1 MRQIDGFYGKMPW
14 RNLSQT
20 YWVSM
25 AKQTY
30 DESSI
35 RVLRKLEPI
44 QLRPGMYTRTTDP
57 THMVVEAID
66 NAVDEAMAGHAKHIE
81 VTLYRDGSVAVADDG
96 RGIPVGLHPEE
107 KVPTIQVVFQVIH
120 SGGKFTKGEADSGY
134 KFTGGLHGVGVS
146 VTNALS
152 SRLEVE
158 VKRDGTHYR
167 IVFAEG
173 EVIEPLTVIGQCGA
187 RNTGTA
193 LRIWPNAKY
202 FDSPS
207 IHRGELEHL
216 LRAKAMLLPGVKVLL
231 NIETATEFDVKEW
244 HFSGGIAQY
253 LDQMIA
259 EDEPI
264 APVFCGEKYL
274 TANEIFTDGEGVQ
287 WALAWVAGSGGGESY
302 VNLIPTMGG
311 GTHEA
316 GLRDVVF
323 NSVRTFAEQHG
334 LMQRNVKL
342 AAEDVWAKLRFVL
355 AIRMVDPSFSGQT
368 KEKLSSREAVKL
380 VGAAMRDALDLW
392 LNAHVAEATK
402 IAEQAIKNAIARG
415 KAAKTVER
423 KKSTGVAVMP
433 GKLTDSELTGPDA
446 ELFLVEGDSAGGSA
460 KAGRD
465 KETQAILPLRGKG
478 MNSWEVAQSQIL
490 ANQEIHNIAV
500 SLAIDPHKLDSDVDM
515 STLRYGKIIILSDAD
530 DDGSHIQAL
539 LLTLF
544 FRHFPKIIQHGHVY
558 IAQPPLFRVDVPAQ
572 GKSKPP
578 RKLYALDQAELD
590 ILEARLRQEGIK
602 EGSWAIS
609 RFKGLG
615 EMDAVQLWE
624 TTLCP
629 DTRRLV
635 RISLGDVAATVD
647 AFDTLMG
654 RSQASARKEL
664 ITIHGNEVEADI

>member
-1 MRQIDGFYGKMPW
+1 MPW

-355 AIRMVDPSFSGQT
+355 AVRMVDPSFSGQT

-415 KAAKTVER
+415 KTAKTVER

-602 EGSWAIS
+602 EGSWTIS

-635 RISLGDVAATVD
+635 KISLGDVVTTVD
-647 AFDTLMG
+647 AFNTLMS

>member
-1 MRQIDGFYGKMPW
+1 
-14 RNLSQT
+14 
-20 YWVSM
+20 M

-66 NAVDEAMAGHAKHIE
+66 NAVDEAMAGHARNIE

-120 SGGKFTKGEADSGY
+120 SGGKFAKGEANSSY

-158 VKRDGTHYR
+158 VKREGKHYR
-167 IVFAEG
+167 IVFTDG

-187 RNTGTA
+187 RNTGTV

-207 IHRGELEHL
+207 LQREELEHL

-231 NIETATEFDVKEW
+231 NIETATGFDVKEW

-264 APVFCGEKYL
+264 APAFCGEKYL
-274 TANEIFTDGEGVQ
+274 AANETFSDGEGVQ
-287 WALAWVAGSGGGESY
+287 WALAWVTGSGGGESY
-302 VNLIPTMGG
+302 VNLIPTLGG

-342 AAEDVWAKLRFVL
+342 AAEDVWTKLRFVL
-355 AIRMVDPSFSGQT
+355 AVRMVDPSFSGQT

-380 VGAAMRDALDLW
+380 VGIALKDALDLW
-392 LNAHVAEATK
+392 LNEHVAEATK
-402 IAEQAIKNAIARG
+402 IAEQAIRNAINRG
-415 KAAKTVER
+415 KTAKTVER
-423 KKSTGVAVMP
+423 RKGSGVAVMP
-433 GKLTDSELTGPDA
+433 GKLTDSELTGLNA

-478 MNSWEVAQSQIL
+478 MNSWEVEQSQIL

-500 SLAIDPHKLDSDVDM
+500 SLAIDPHKLESDVDM
-515 STLRYGKIIILSDAD
+515 STLRYGKVIILSDAD
-530 DDGSHIQAL
+530 DDGNHIQAL

-544 FRHFPKIIQHGHVY
+544 FRHFPKIIQQGHVY
-558 IAQPPLFRVDVPAQ
+558 IAQPPLFRLDVPAQ

-578 RKLYALDQAELD
+578 RKLYALDQAELEM
-590 ILEARLRQEGIK
+590 LAARLRQEGVK
-602 EGSWAIS
+602 EGSWSIS

-635 RISLGDVAATVD
+635 RIRIDDAAAAIE

-654 RSQASARKEL
+654 RSHASARKEL
-664 ITIHGNEVEADI
+664 ITIHGNEVEAEI

>member
-1 MRQIDGFYGKMPW
+1 MPW

-158 VKRDGTHYR
+158 VKRDGNHYR

-231 NIETATEFDVKEW
+231 NIETATGFDVKEW

-264 APVFCGEKYL
+264 SPAFCGEKYL
-274 TANEIFTDGEGVQ
+274 AANEIFTDGEGVQ

-355 AIRMVDPSFSGQT
+355 AVRMVDPSFSGQT

-602 EGSWAIS
+602 EGSWTIS

-635 RISLGDVAATVD
+635 KISLGDVVTTVD
-647 AFDTLMG
+647 AFNTLMS

>member
-1 MRQIDGFYGKMPW
+1 
-14 RNLSQT
+14 
-20 YWVSM
+20 
-25 AKQTY
+25 
-30 DESSI
+30 
-35 RVLRKLEPI
+35 
-44 QLRPGMYTRTTDP
+44 
-57 THMVVEAID
+57 
-66 NAVDEAMAGHAKHIE
+66 
-81 VTLYRDGSVAVADDG
+81 
-96 RGIPVGLHPEE
+96 
-107 KVPTIQVVFQVIH
+107 
-120 SGGKFTKGEADSGY
+120 
-134 KFTGGLHGVGVS
+134 
-146 VTNALS
+146 
-152 SRLEVE
+152 
-158 VKRDGTHYR
+158 
-167 IVFAEG
+167 
-173 EVIEPLTVIGQCGA
+173 
-187 RNTGTA
+187 
-193 LRIWPNAKY
+193 
-202 FDSPS
+202 
-207 IHRGELEHL
+207 
-216 LRAKAMLLPGVKVLL
+216 
-231 NIETATEFDVKEW
+231 
-244 HFSGGIAQY
+244 
-253 LDQMIA
+253 
-259 EDEPI
+259 
-264 APVFCGEKYL
+264 
-274 TANEIFTDGEGVQ
+274 
-287 WALAWVAGSGGGESY
+287 
-302 VNLIPTMGG
+302 MGG

-355 AIRMVDPSFSGQT
+355 AVRMVDPSFSGQT

>member
-1 MRQIDGFYGKMPW
+1 
-14 RNLSQT
+14 
-20 YWVSM
+20 M
-25 AKQTY
+25 AKQIY

-66 NAVDEAMAGHAKHIE
+66 NAVDEAMAGHAGNIE
-81 VTLYRDGSVAVADDG
+81 VSLYRDGSVAIQDDG

-107 KVPTIQVVFQVIH
+107 NVPTVQVVFQVIH
-120 SGGKFTKGEADSGY
+120 SGGKFAKGEADSSY

-152 SRLEVE
+152 TRLEVE
-158 VKRDGTHYR
+158 IKREGRQHR
-167 IVFAEG
+167 IVFADG
-173 EVIEPLTVIGQCGA
+173 EVIEPLSVIGSCGA
-187 RNTGTA
+187 RNTGTW
-193 LRIWPNAKY
+193 LRVWPNPKY
-202 FDSPS
+202 FDSPALNRS
-207 IHRGELEHL
+207 ELEHL

-231 NIETATEFDVKEW
+231 NIETPTGFEVKEW
-244 HFSGGIAQY
+244 HFDGGIAQY
-253 LDQMIA
+253 LDQMID

-264 APVFCGEKYL
+264 APIFCGEKYL
-274 TANEIFTDGEGVQ
+274 AGNETFSDGEGVQ
-287 WALAWVAGSGGGESY
+287 WALAWVAGNGGGESY
-302 VNLIPTMGG
+302 VNLIPTAGG

-355 AIRMVDPSFSGQT
+355 ALRMVDPSFSGQT
-368 KEKLSSREAVKL
+368 KEKLSSREALKL
-380 VGAAMRDALDLW
+380 VGVAMKDTLDLW
-392 LNAHVAEATK
+392 LNEHVAEATR
-402 IAEQAIKNAIARG
+402 IAEQAIRNALARG
-415 KAAKTVER
+415 KSAKAVER
-423 KKSTGVAVMP
+423 KKGSGVAVMP
-433 GKLTDSELTGPDA
+433 GKLTDSELTGLDA

-478 MNSWEVAQSQIL
+478 MNSWEVEQSQIL

-500 SLAIDPHKLDSDVDM
+500 SLAIDPHHLDSSVDM
-515 STLRYGKIIILSDAD
+515 SALRYGKVIILSDAD

-544 FRHFPKIIQHGHVY
+544 FRHFPKLIAHGHVY

-572 GKSKPP
+572 GKNRPP
-578 RKLYALDQAELD
+578 RKLYALDAEELEA
-590 ILEARLRQEGIK
+590 LEARLRQEGIR
-602 EGSWAIS
+602 ESSWSIS

-635 RISLGDVAATVD
+635 QVSMGDVALATGT
-647 AFDTLMG
+647 FDTLMG
-654 RSQASARKEL
+654 KSHAGARKEL
-664 ITIHGNEVEADI
+664 ITAHGNEVEADI

>member
-1 MRQIDGFYGKMPW
+1 
-14 RNLSQT
+14 
-20 YWVSM
+20 
-25 AKQTY
+25 
-30 DESSI
+30 
-35 RVLRKLEPI
+35 
-44 QLRPGMYTRTTDP
+44 
-57 THMVVEAID
+57 
-66 NAVDEAMAGHAKHIE
+66 
-81 VTLYRDGSVAVADDG
+81 
-96 RGIPVGLHPEE
+96 
-107 KVPTIQVVFQVIH
+107 
-120 SGGKFTKGEADSGY
+120 
-134 KFTGGLHGVGVS
+134 
-146 VTNALS
+146 
-152 SRLEVE
+152 
-158 VKRDGTHYR
+158 
-167 IVFAEG
+167 
-173 EVIEPLTVIGQCGA
+173 
-187 RNTGTA
+187 
-193 LRIWPNAKY
+193 
-202 FDSPS
+202 
-207 IHRGELEHL
+207 LEHL

-231 NIETATEFDVKEW
+231 NIETGTGFDVKEW

-264 APVFCGEKYL
+264 APAFCGEKYL
-274 TANEIFTDGEGVQ
+274 AANETFSDGEGVQ

-302 VNLIPTMGG
+302 VNLIPTLGG

-342 AAEDVWAKLRFVL
+342 AAEDVWTKLRFVL
-355 AIRMVDPSFSGQT
+355 AVRMVDPSFSGQT

-380 VGAAMRDALDLW
+380 MGAAMRDALDLW
-392 LNAHVAEATK
+392 LNEHVAEATK
-402 IAEQAIKNAIARG
+402 IAEQAIKNAINRG
-415 KAAKTVER
+415 KIAKTVER
-423 KKSTGVAVMP
+423 KKGSSVAVMP
-433 GKLTDSELTGPDA
+433 GKLTDSELTGPNA

-478 MNSWEVAQSQIL
+478 MNSWEVAQAQIL

-544 FRHFPKIIQHGHVY
+544 FRHFPKIIQQGHVY

-578 RKLYALDQAELD
+578 RKLYALDQMELD
-590 ILEARLRQEGIK
+590 ILEARLRQEGVK
-602 EGSWAIS
+602 EGSWTIS

-635 RISLGDVAATVD
+635 KIHIGDVAEAVET
-647 AFDTLMG
+647 FDTLMG
-654 RSQASARKEL
+654 RSHANERKEL

>member
-1 MRQIDGFYGKMPW
+1 
-14 RNLSQT
+14 
-20 YWVSM
+20 M

-66 NAVDEAMAGHAKHIE
+66 NAVDEAMAGHAKNIE
-81 VTLYRDGSVAVADDG
+81 VTIYRDGSVAVMDDG

-107 KVPTIQVVFQVIH
+107 KVPTIQVVFQLIH
-120 SGGKFTKGEADSGY
+120 SGGKFAKGEADSSY

-152 SRLEVE
+152 TRLEVN
-158 VKRDGTHYR
+158 VKREGKQHR
-167 IVFAEG
+167 IVFAGG
-173 EVIEPLTVIGQCGA
+173 EVIEPLTVTGTCGV
-187 RNTGTA
+187 RNTGTM

-202 FDSPS
+202 FDSS
-207 IHRGELEHL
+207 SLHRGELEHL

-231 NIETATEFDVKEW
+231 NIETTTGFDTKEW
-244 HFSGGIAQY
+244 RFDGGVAQY

-264 APVFCGEKYL
+264 TPTFCGEKYL
-274 TANEIFTDGEGVQ
+274 IANETFSDGEGVQ
-287 WALAWVAGSGGGESY
+287 WALAWVVGSGGGESY
-302 VNLIPTMGG
+302 VNLIPTLGG

-316 GLRDVVF
+316 GLRDVAF

-342 AAEDVWAKLRFVL
+342 AAEDVWSKLRFVL
-355 AIRMVDPSFSGQT
+355 ALKMVDPSFSGQT
-368 KEKLSSREAVKL
+368 KEKLSSREAIKL
-380 VGAAMRDALDLW
+380 VSAAMKDTLDLW
-392 LNAHVAEATK
+392 LNEHVVEATK
-402 IAEQAIKNAIARG
+402 IAEQAIKNAINRG
-415 KAAKTVER
+415 KTAKTVER
-423 KKSTGVAVMP
+423 RKGSGVAVMP
-433 GKLTDSELTGPDA
+433 GKLTDSEMTGPNA

-465 KETQAILPLRGKG
+465 KEIQAVLPLRGKG
-478 MNSWEVAQSQIL
+478 MNSWEVDQSQIL

-515 STLRYGKIIILSDAD
+515 SALRYGKIIILSDAD

-558 IAQPPLFRVDVPAQ
+558 IAKPPLFRVDVSVQ
-572 GKSKPP
+572 GKNKPP
-578 RKLYALDQAELD
+578 RKLYALDQVELD
-590 ILEARLRQEGIK
+590 ILEARLRHEGVK
-602 EGSWAIS
+602 EGSWTIS

-629 DTRRLV
+629 DTRHLV
-635 RISLGDVAATVD
+635 RIGMGNVAEAVGI
-647 AFDTLMG
+647 FDTLMG
-654 RSQASARKEL
+654 KSHASQRKEL

>member
-1 MRQIDGFYGKMPW
+1 
-14 RNLSQT
+14 
-20 YWVSM
+20 M

-35 RVLRKLEPI
+35 QVLRKLEPI

-66 NAVDEAMAGHAKHIE
+66 NAVDEAMAGYAKNIE
-81 VTLYRDGSVAVADDG
+81 VTLYLDSSVAITDDG
-96 RGIPVGLHPEE
+96 RGIPVGLHAEE

-120 SGGKFTKGEADSGY
+120 SGGKFAKGEADSSY

-152 SRLEVE
+152 TRLEVE
-158 VKRDGTHYR
+158 VKREGKKHR

-173 EVIEPLTVIGQCGA
+173 EVIEPLTIIGDCGT
-187 RNTGTA
+187 RNTGTT

-207 IHRGELEHL
+207 LHRGELEHL

-231 NIETATEFDVKEW
+231 KIETATGFDVKEW
-244 HFSGGIAQY
+244 HFHGGIAQY

-259 EDEPI
+259 EDEPV
-264 APVFCGEKYL
+264 APAFCGEKYL
-274 TANEIFTDGEGVQ
+274 TDHETFAGGEGVQ
-287 WALAWVAGSGGGESY
+287 WALAWVLGSGGGESY
-302 VNLIPTMGG
+302 VNLIPTLGG

-316 GLRDVVF
+316 GLRDMVF

-342 AAEDVWAKLRFVL
+342 TAEDVWTKLRFVL
-355 AIRMVDPSFSGQT
+355 ALQMVDPSFSGQT

-380 VGAAMRDALDLW
+380 VAATIKDPLDLW

-415 KAAKTVER
+415 KTAKTVER
-423 KKSTGVAVMP
+423 KKGSGVAVMP
-433 GKLTDSELTGPDA
+433 GKLTDSELTGPNA

-465 KETQAILPLRGKG
+465 KELQAILPLRGKG

-515 STLRYGKIIILSDAD
+515 STLRYGKVIILSDAD

-544 FRHFPKIIQHGHVY
+544 FRHFPQIIQQGHVY
-558 IAQPPLFRVDVPAQ
+558 IAQPPLFRIDVPAQ
-572 GKSKPP
+572 GKNKPL
-578 RKLYALDQAELD
+578 RKLYALDQTELD
-590 ILEARLRQEGIK
+590 MLETRLRQEGLK
-602 EGSWAIS
+602 EGSWNVS

-615 EMDAVQLWE
+615 EMDAIQLWE

-635 RISLGDVAATVD
+635 QISMGDMAEAVGT
-647 AFDTLMG
+647 FDTLMG
-654 RSQASARKEL
+654 KSYASKRKEL
-664 ITIHGNEVEADI
+664 IAKHGNEVEADI

>member
-1 MRQIDGFYGKMPW
+1 
-14 RNLSQT
+14 
-20 YWVSM
+20 M

-35 RVLRKLEPI
+35 KVLRKLEPI

-66 NAVDEAMAGHAKHIE
+66 NAVDEAMAGHAKHLE
-81 VTLYRDGSVAVADDG
+81 VTLYLDGSVMISDDG
-96 RGIPVGLHPEE
+96 RGIPVGLHAEE
-107 KVPTIQVVFQVIH
+107 NVPTIQVVFQVIH
-120 SGGKFTKGEADSGY
+120 SGGKFAKGEADSSY

-152 SRLEVE
+152 TRLEVE
-158 VKRDGTHYR
+158 VKRDGKKHR
-167 IVFAEG
+167 IVFADG
-173 EVIEPLTVIGQCGA
+173 EVVEPLSVIGDCGV
-187 RNTGTA
+187 RNTGTI

-207 IHRGELEHL
+207 LHRGELEHL

-231 NIETATEFDVKEW
+231 KTETDTDFDVKEW
-244 HFSGGIAQY
+244 HFHGGIAQY

-259 EDEPI
+259 EDEPV
-264 APVFCGEKYL
+264 APVFCGEKQL
-274 TANEIFTDGEGVQ
+274 TANETFCDGEGVQ
-287 WALAWVAGSGGGESY
+287 WALAWVEGSGGGESY

-342 AAEDVWAKLRFVL
+342 AAEDVWSKLCFVL
-355 AIRMVDPSFSGQT
+355 ALQMVDPSFSGQT

-380 VGAAMRDALDLW
+380 VNATMKDTLDLW

-415 KAAKTVER
+415 KTAKAVER
-423 KKSTGVAVMP
+423 KKGSGVAVMP
-433 GKLTDSELTGPDA
+433 GKLTDSELNGSNA

-465 KETQAILPLRGKG
+465 KELQAILPLRGKG
-478 MNSWEVAQSQIL
+478 MNSWEVEQSQIL

-500 SLAIDPHKLDSDVDM
+500 SLAIDPHKMNSDVDM
-515 STLRYGKIIILSDAD
+515 STLRYGKVIILSDAD

-544 FRHFPKIIQHGHVY
+544 FRHFPQMIQQGHVY
-558 IAQPPLFRVDVPAQ
+558 IAQPPLFRIDVPAQ
-572 GKSKPP
+572 GKNKPL

-590 ILEARLRQEGIK
+590 IIEARLHQESVK
-602 EGSWAIS
+602 EDSWTIS

-615 EMDAVQLWE
+615 EMDAIQLWE

-635 RISLGDVAATVD
+635 RINMGDMAEAVTT
-647 AFDTLMG
+647 FDTLMG
-654 RSQASARKEL
+654 KSHASERKEL
-664 ITIHGNEVEADI
+664 IAIHGNEVEADI

>member
-1 MRQIDGFYGKMPW
+1 
-14 RNLSQT
+14 
-20 YWVSM
+20 M
-25 AKQTY
+25 AKPTY

-66 NAVDEAMAGHAKHIE
+66 NAVDEAMAGHAKQIE
-81 VTLYRDGSVAVADDG
+81 VTLYRDRSVAVADDG

-120 SGGKFTKGEADSGY
+120 SGGKFAKGEADSSY

-158 VKRDGTHYR
+158 VKREGKQYR

-173 EVIEPLTVIGQCGA
+173 EVIEPLTVIGNCGA
-187 RNTGTA
+187 RNTGTV

-207 IHRGELEHL
+207 LHCGELEHL
-216 LRAKAMLLPGVKVLL
+216 LRAKAILLPGVKVLL
-231 NIETATEFDVKEW
+231 NLETATGFDIKEW

-264 APVFCGEKYL
+264 APAFCGEKYL
-274 TANEIFTDGEGVQ
+274 AANETFSDGEGVQ
-287 WALAWVAGSGGGESY
+287 WALAWVATSGGGESY
-302 VNLIPTMGG
+302 VNLIPTRGG

-355 AIRMVDPSFSGQT
+355 AVQMVDPSFSGQT
-368 KEKLSSREAVKL
+368 KERLSSREAVKL
-380 VGAAMRDALDLW
+380 VGTTMRDTLDLW
-392 LNAHVAEATK
+392 LNEHVAEATK
-402 IAEQAIKNAIARG
+402 IADQAIKSAIDRG
-415 KAAKTVER
+415 KTAKTVER
-423 KKSTGVAVMP
+423 KKGSGVAVMP
-433 GKLTDSELTGPDA
+433 GKLTDSELTGPNA

-465 KETQAILPLRGKG
+465 KETQAVLPLRGKG

-515 STLRYGKIIILSDAD
+515 STLRYGKVIILSDAD

-544 FRHFPKIIQHGHVY
+544 FRHFPKIIQQGHVY

-572 GKSKPP
+572 GKSKPL
-578 RKLYALDQAELD
+578 RKLYALDQVELD
-590 ILEARLRQEGIK
+590 MLEARLCQEGVK
-602 EGSWAIS
+602 EDSWTIS

-635 RISLGDVAATVD
+635 RISLGDVAEAVET
-647 AFDTLMG
+647 FDTLMG
-654 RSQASARKEL
+654 RSHASERKQL

>member
-1 MRQIDGFYGKMPW
+1 
-14 RNLSQT
+14 
-20 YWVSM
+20 M

-158 VKRDGTHYR
+158 VKRDGNHYR

-231 NIETATEFDVKEW
+231 NIETATGFDVKEW

-264 APVFCGEKYL
+264 APAFCGEKYL
-274 TANEIFTDGEGVQ
+274 AANEIFTDGEGVQ

-415 KAAKTVER
+415 KTAKTVER

-602 EGSWAIS
+602 EGSWTIS

-635 RISLGDVAATVD
+635 KISLGDVVTTVD
-647 AFDTLMG
+647 AFNTLMS

>member
-1 MRQIDGFYGKMPW
+1 
-14 RNLSQT
+14 
-20 YWVSM
+20 M

-35 RVLRKLEPI
+35 KVLRKLEPI
-44 QLRPGMYTRTTDP
+44 QLRPGMYTRTSDP

-81 VTLYRDGSVAVADDG
+81 VTLYRDGSVSVSDDG
-96 RGIPVGLHPEE
+96 RGIPVGLHAEE

-120 SGGKFTKGEADSGY
+120 SGGKFAKGEADSSY

-152 SRLEVE
+152 TRLEVD
-158 VKRDGTHYR
+158 VKRNGKIHR
-167 IVFAEG
+167 IVFADG
-173 EVIEPLTVIGQCGA
+173 EVVEPLTVIGDCCA
-187 RNTGTA
+187 RNTGTT

-207 IHRGELEHL
+207 LQRGELEHL

-231 NIETATEFDVKEW
+231 KTETDADFDVKEW
-244 HFSGGIAQY
+244 HFHGGIAQY

-259 EDEPI
+259 EDEPV
-264 APVFCGEKYL
+264 APTFCGEKKL
-274 TANEIFTDGEGVQ
+274 TANETFCDGEGVQ
-287 WALAWVAGSGGGESY
+287 WALAWVEGSGGGESY

-342 AAEDVWAKLRFVL
+342 AAEDVWSKLRFVL
-355 AIRMVDPSFSGQT
+355 ALQMVDPSFSGQT

-380 VGAAMRDALDLW
+380 VNATMKDTLDLW

-415 KAAKTVER
+415 KTAKAVER
-423 KKSTGVAVMP
+423 KKGSGVAVMP
-433 GKLTDSELTGPDA
+433 GKLTDSELTGPNA

-465 KETQAILPLRGKG
+465 KELQAILPLRGKG
-478 MNSWEVAQSQIL
+478 MNSWEVEQSQIL

-500 SLAIDPHKLDSDVDM
+500 SLAIDPHKMDSNVDM
-515 STLRYGKIIILSDAD
+515 STLRYGKVIILSDAD

-544 FRHFPKIIQHGHVY
+544 FRHFPQMIQQGHVY
-558 IAQPPLFRVDVPAQ
+558 IAQPPLFRIDVPAQ
-572 GKSKPP
+572 GKNKPL

-590 ILEARLRQEGIK
+590 IIEARLHQEGIK
-602 EGSWAIS
+602 EDSWTIS

-615 EMDAVQLWE
+615 EMDAIQLWE

-635 RISLGDVAATVD
+635 RINMGDMAEAVAT
-647 AFDTLMG
+647 FDTLMG
-654 RSQASARKEL
+654 KSHAGERKEL
-664 ITIHGNEVEADI
+664 IAIHGNEVEADI

>member
-1 MRQIDGFYGKMPW
+1 
-14 RNLSQT
+14 
-20 YWVSM
+20 M

-35 RVLRKLEPI
+35 KVLRKLEPI

-66 NAVDEAMAGHAKHIE
+66 NAVDEAMAGHAKHLE
-81 VTLYRDGSVAVADDG
+81 VTLYRDGSVTVADDG
-96 RGIPVGLHPEE
+96 RGIPVGLHAEE
-107 KVPTIQVVFQVIH
+107 KIPTIQVVFQLIH
-120 SGGKFTKGEADSGY
+120 SGGKFAKGEADSSY

-152 SRLEVE
+152 TRLEVE
-158 VKRDGTHYR
+158 IKRDGKKHH

-173 EVIEPLTVIGQCGA
+173 EVIEPLTVIGDCGN

-193 LRIWPNAKY
+193 LRIWPNPKY
-202 FDSPS
+202 FDSPL

-231 NIETATEFDVKEW
+231 NIETATGFDTKEW
-244 HFSGGIAQY
+244 HFHGGIAQY

-259 EDEPI
+259 EDELV
-264 APVFCGEKYL
+264 APAFCGKKYL
-274 TANEIFTDGEGVQ
+274 TANEIFSDGEGVQ
-287 WALAWVAGSGGGESY
+287 WALAWVVGSGGGESY

-342 AAEDVWAKLRFVL
+342 AAEDVWSKLRFVL
-355 AIRMVDPSFSGQT
+355 ALQMVDPSFSGQT

-380 VGAAMRDALDLW
+380 VATTMKDPLDLW

-415 KAAKTVER
+415 KTAKTVER
-423 KKSTGVAVMP
+423 RKGSGVAVMP
-433 GKLTDSELTGPDA
+433 GKLTDSELTGSDA

-465 KETQAILPLRGKG
+465 KELQAILPLRGKG
-478 MNSWEVAQSQIL
+478 MNSWEVEQSQIL

-500 SLAIDPHKLDSDVDM
+500 SLAIDPHKLDSHVDM
-515 STLRYGKIIILSDAD
+515 STLRYGKVIILSDAD

-544 FRHFPKIIQHGHVY
+544 FRHFPQIIQQGHVY
-558 IAQPPLFRVDVPAQ
+558 IAQPPLFRIDVPAQ
-572 GKSKPP
+572 GKNKPL
-578 RKLYALDQAELD
+578 RKLYALDQDELD
-590 ILEARLRQEGIK
+590 MLEARLRQEGLK
-602 EGSWAIS
+602 ENSWTVS

-615 EMDAVQLWE
+615 EMDAIQLWE

-635 RISLGDVAATVD
+635 RINLGDVAETVGT
-647 AFDTLMG
+647 FNTLMG
-654 RSQASARKEL
+654 KSHAGARKEL
-664 ITIHGNEVEADI
+664 IATHGNEVEADI

>member
-1 MRQIDGFYGKMPW
+1 MRQIDGFYGKMPGH
-14 RNLSQT
+14 NLSQT

-66 NAVDEAMAGHAKHIE
+66 NAIDEAMAGHAKHIE

-158 VKRDGTHYR
+158 VKRDGNQYR

-173 EVIEPLTVIGQCGA
+173 EVIEPLTAIGQCGA
-187 RNTGTA
+187 RTTGTA

-231 NIETATEFDVKEW
+231 NIETATGFDVKEW

-264 APVFCGEKYL
+264 APAFCGEKYL
-274 TANEIFTDGEGVQ
+274 AANEIFADGEGVQ

-355 AIRMVDPSFSGQT
+355 AVRMVDPSFSGQT

-402 IAEQAIKNAIARG
+402 IAEEAIKNAIARG
-415 KAAKTVER
+415 KTAKTVER

-602 EGSWAIS
+602 EGSWTIS

-647 AFDTLMG
+647 AFDTLMS
-654 RSQASARKEL
+654 RSQASARKAL

>member
-1 MRQIDGFYGKMPW
+1 
-14 RNLSQT
+14 
-20 YWVSM
+20 M

-30 DESSI
+30 NESSI
-35 RVLRKLEPI
+35 QVLRKLEPI

-66 NAVDEAMAGHAKHIE
+66 NAVDEAMAGYAKNIE
-81 VTLYRDGSVAVADDG
+81 VTLYRDSSVAVADDG
-96 RGIPVGLHPEE
+96 RGIPVGLHLEE

-120 SGGKFTKGEADSGY
+120 SGGKFAKGEADSSY

-152 SRLEVE
+152 TRLEVE
-158 VKRDGTHYR
+158 VKREGKKHR

-173 EVIEPLTVIGQCGA
+173 EVIEPLTVIDNCGA

-202 FDSPS
+202 FDSPLLN
-207 IHRGELEHL
+207 RGELEHL

-231 NIETATEFDVKEW
+231 NIETATGFDAKEW
-244 HFSGGIAQY
+244 HFHGGIAQY

-264 APVFCGEKYL
+264 APSFCGEKYL
-274 TANEIFTDGEGVQ
+274 SANETFCDGEGVQ
-287 WALAWVAGSGGGESY
+287 WALAWVVDSGGGESY

-342 AAEDVWAKLRFVL
+342 AAEDVWTKLRFVL
-355 AIRMVDPSFSGQT
+355 ALQMVDPSFSGQT

-380 VGAAMRDALDLW
+380 VGAAMKDPLDLW
-392 LNAHVAEATK
+392 LNAHVPEATK
-402 IAEQAIKNAIARG
+402 IAEQAIKNAIERG
-415 KAAKTVER
+415 KTAKTVER
-423 KKSTGVAVMP
+423 KKGSGVAVMP
-433 GKLTDSELTGPDA
+433 GKLTDSELTGPNA

-478 MNSWEVAQSQIL
+478 VNSWEVEQSQIL

-500 SLAIDPHKLDSDVDM
+500 SLAIDPHTFDSHVDM
-515 STLRYGKIIILSDAD
+515 GALRYGKVIILSDAD

-544 FRHFPKIIQHGHVY
+544 FRHFPKIIQQGHVY

-572 GKSKPP
+572 GKNKPL
-578 RKLYALDQAELD
+578 RKLYALDQVELD
-590 ILEARLRQEGIK
+590 ILEARLRQENVK
-602 EGSWAIS
+602 EGSWIVS

-615 EMDAVQLWE
+615 EMDAAQLWE

-629 DTRRLV
+629 DTRRLA
-635 RISLGDVAATVD
+635 RISMGDMAEAVET
-647 AFDTLMG
+647 FDTLMG
-654 RSQASARKEL
+654 KTHASERKAL
-664 ITIHGNEVEADI
+664 IAIHGNEVEADI

>member
-1 MRQIDGFYGKMPW
+1 MPW

-231 NIETATEFDVKEW
+231 NIETATGFDVKEW

-264 APVFCGEKYL
+264 SPAFCGEKYL
-274 TANEIFTDGEGVQ
+274 AANEIFTDGEGVQ

-355 AIRMVDPSFSGQT
+355 AVRMVDPSFSGQT

-602 EGSWAIS
+602 EGSWTIS

-635 RISLGDVAATVD
+635 KISLGDVVTTVD
-647 AFDTLMG
+647 AFNTLMS

>member
-1 MRQIDGFYGKMPW
+1 
-14 RNLSQT
+14 
-20 YWVSM
+20 M

-120 SGGKFTKGEADSGY
+120 SGGKFTKGEVDSGY

-158 VKRDGTHYR
+158 VKRDGNHYR

-173 EVIEPLTVIGQCGA
+173 EVIEPLTVIGQCSA

-231 NIETATEFDVKEW
+231 NIETATGFDVKEW

-264 APVFCGEKYL
+264 SPAFCGEKYL
-274 TANEIFTDGEGVQ
+274 AANEIFTDGEGVQ

-355 AIRMVDPSFSGQT
+355 AVRMVDPSFSGQT

-392 LNAHVAEATK
+392 LNAHVTEATK

-415 KAAKTVER
+415 KTAKTVER

>member
-1 MRQIDGFYGKMPW
+1 
-14 RNLSQT
+14 
-20 YWVSM
+20 M

>member
-1 MRQIDGFYGKMPW
+1 
-14 RNLSQT
+14 
-20 YWVSM
+20 M
-25 AKQTY
+25 AKQIY

-66 NAVDEAMAGHAKHIE
+66 NAVDEAMAGYAKNIE
-81 VTLYRDGSVAVADDG
+81 VTLYGDGSVAVKDDG

-107 KVPTIQVVFQVIH
+107 KVPTVQVVFQVIH
-120 SGGKFTKGEADSGY
+120 SGGKFSKGEADSSY

-152 SRLEVE
+152 TRLEVE
-158 VKRDGTHYR
+158 VKREGQQHR
-167 IVFAEG
+167 IVFADG
-173 EVIEPLTVIGQCGA
+173 EVIEPLEVIGSCGA

-193 LRIWPNAKY
+193 LRIWPNPRY

-207 IHRGELEHL
+207 LHRGELEHL

-231 NIETATEFDVKEW
+231 NIETANGFDTKEW
-244 HFSGGIAQY
+244 HFDGGIAQY

-264 APVFCGEKYL
+264 APTFCGEKYL
-274 TANEIFTDGEGVQ
+274 PANETFSEGEGVQ
-287 WALAWVAGSGGGESY
+287 WALAWVTDSGDGESY
-302 VNLIPTMGG
+302 VNLIPTQGG

-342 AAEDVWAKLRFVL
+342 AAEDVWARLRFVL
-355 AIRMVDPSFSGQT
+355 ALSMVDPSFSGQT

-380 VGAAMRDALDLW
+380 VGVAMKDALDLW
-392 LNAHVAEATK
+392 LNEHVAAATK
-402 IAEQAIKNAIARG
+402 IAEQAIKNALARG
-415 KAAKTVER
+415 KTAKTVER
-423 KKSTGVAVMP
+423 KKGSGVAVMP
-433 GKLTDSELTGPDA
+433 GKLTDSELTGLNA

-465 KETQAILPLRGKG
+465 KETQAVLPLRGKG
-478 MNSWEVAQSQIL
+478 MNSWEVEQSQIL

-500 SLAIDPHKLDSDVDM
+500 SLAIDPHRLDSDIDM
-515 STLRYGKIIILSDAD
+515 STLRYGKVIILSDAD

-544 FRHFPKIIQHGHVY
+544 FRHFPKLIQQGHIY

-572 GKSKPP
+572 GKNKSP
-578 RKLYALDQAELD
+578 RKLYALDMEELGV
-590 ILEARLRQEGIK
+590 LEARLRQEGIK
-602 EGSWAIS
+602 EGTWASS

-635 RISLGDVAATVD
+635 RVDMGDVESAMGT
-647 AFDTLMG
+647 FDTLMG
-654 RSQASARKEL
+654 KSQASQRKEL
-664 ITIHGNEVEADI
+664 ITAHGNEVEADI

>member
-1 MRQIDGFYGKMPW
+1 M
-14 RNLSQT
+14 T
-20 YWVSM
+20 
-25 AKQTY
+25 KQTY

-120 SGGKFTKGEADSGY
+120 SGGKFAKGEAGSSY

-158 VKRDGTHYR
+158 VKRESKHYR
-167 IVFAEG
+167 IAFAEG
-173 EVIEPLTVIGQCGA
+173 EVIEPLTVIGHCGA
-187 RNTGTA
+187 RNTGTV

-207 IHRGELEHL
+207 LQRGELEHL

-231 NIETATEFDVKEW
+231 NIETGTGFDVKEW

-264 APVFCGEKYL
+264 APAFCGEKYL
-274 TANEIFTDGEGVQ
+274 AANETFSDGEGVQ

-302 VNLIPTMGG
+302 VNLIPTLGG

-342 AAEDVWAKLRFVL
+342 AAEDVWTKLRFVL
-355 AIRMVDPSFSGQT
+355 AVRMVDPSFSGQT

-380 VGAAMRDALDLW
+380 MGAAMRDALDLW
-392 LNAHVAEATK
+392 LNEHVAEATK
-402 IAEQAIKNAIARG
+402 IAEQAIKNAINRG
-415 KAAKTVER
+415 KIAKTVER
-423 KKSTGVAVMP
+423 KKGSSVAVMP
-433 GKLTDSELTGPDA
+433 GKLTDSELTGPNA

-478 MNSWEVAQSQIL
+478 MNSWEVAQAQIL

-544 FRHFPKIIQHGHVY
+544 FRHFPKIIQQGHVY

-578 RKLYALDQAELD
+578 RKQYALDQIELD

-602 EGSWAIS
+602 EGSWTIS

-635 RISLGDVAATVD
+635 KIHIGDVAEAVET
-647 AFDTLMG
+647 FDTLMG
-654 RSQASARKEL
+654 RSHANERKEL

>member
-1 MRQIDGFYGKMPW
+1 
-14 RNLSQT
+14 
-20 YWVSM
+20 M

-35 RVLRKLEPI
+35 QVLRKLEPI

-66 NAVDEAMAGHAKHIE
+66 NAVDEAMAGHAKNIE
-81 VTLYRDGSVAVADDG
+81 VTLYQDSSVGVADDG
-96 RGIPVGLHPEE
+96 RGIPVGLHQEE
-107 KVPTIQVVFQVIH
+107 KIPTIQVVFQVIH
-120 SGGKFTKGEADSGY
+120 SGGKFAKGEKESGY

-152 SRLEVE
+152 TRLEVE
-158 VKRDGTHYR
+158 VKREGKIHR

-173 EVIEPLTVIGQCGA
+173 EVIEPLTVVGSCGA

-202 FDSPS
+202 FDSPVL
-207 IHRGELEHL
+207 HRGELEHL

-231 NIETATEFDVKEW
+231 NIETAAGFDVKEW
-244 HFSGGIAQY
+244 HFHAGIAQY

-264 APVFCGEKYL
+264 APSFCGEKYL
-274 TANEIFTDGEGVQ
+274 AGNEAFCDGEGVQ
-287 WALAWVAGSGGGESY
+287 WALAWVAGTSGGESY

-355 AIRMVDPSFSGQT
+355 ALKMVDPSFSGQT

-380 VGAAMRDALDLW
+380 VAAAMKDPLDFW

-415 KAAKTVER
+415 KRAKTVER
-423 KKSTGVAVMP
+423 KKGAGVAVMP

-478 MNSWEVAQSQIL
+478 MNSWEVEQSQIL

-500 SLAIDPHKLDSDVDM
+500 SLAIDPHRFDSHADL
-515 STLRYGKIIILSDAD
+515 SALRYGKVIILSDAD

-539 LLTLF
+539 LLTLL
-544 FRHFPKIIQHGHVY
+544 FRHFPRLIQQGHVY
-558 IAQPPLFRVDVPAQ
+558 IAQPPLFRIDVPAQ
-572 GKSKPP
+572 GKSKPV

-590 ILEARLRQEGIK
+590 MLEARLRQEGIK
-602 EGSWAIS
+602 EGSWTIS

-635 RISLGDVAATVD
+635 RINMGDVSAAVGV
-647 AFDTLMG
+647 FDTLMG
-654 RSQASARKEL
+654 KSHAGERKAL
-664 ITIHGNEVEADI
+664 IATHGNEVEADI

>member
-1 MRQIDGFYGKMPW
+1 
-14 RNLSQT
+14 
-20 YWVSM
+20 M

-66 NAVDEAMAGHAKHIE
+66 NAVDEAMAGYAKNIE
-81 VTLYRDGSVAVADDG
+81 VTIYRDGSVAVADDG

-107 KVPTIQVVFQVIH
+107 KIPTIQVVFQVIH
-120 SGGKFTKGEADSGY
+120 SGGKFAKGEADSSY

-152 SRLEVE
+152 TRLEVN
-158 VKRDGTHYR
+158 VKREGKQHR
-167 IVFAEG
+167 IIFADG
-173 EVIEPLTVIGQCGA
+173 EVIEPLTVAGTCGV
-187 RNTGTA
+187 RNTGTM

-207 IHRGELEHL
+207 LHRAELEHL

-231 NIETATEFDVKEW
+231 NIETATDFDTKEW
-244 HFSGGIAQY
+244 RFDGGIAQY

-259 EDEPI
+259 EDESI
-264 APVFCGEKYL
+264 APIFCGEKYL
-274 TANEIFTDGEGVQ
+274 IANETFSDGEGVQ
-287 WALAWVAGSGGGESY
+287 WALAWVVGCGGGESY
-302 VNLIPTMGG
+302 VNLIPTLGG

-342 AAEDVWAKLRFVL
+342 AAEDVWSKLRFVL
-355 AIRMVDPSFSGQT
+355 ALKMVDPSFSGQT
-368 KEKLSSREAVKL
+368 KEKLSSREAIKL
-380 VGAAMRDALDLW
+380 VGAAMKDTLDLW
-392 LNAHVAEATK
+392 LNEHVVEATK
-402 IAEQAIKNAIARG
+402 IAEQAIKNAINRG
-415 KAAKTVER
+415 KTAKTVER
-423 KKSTGVAVMP
+423 RKGSGVAVMP
-433 GKLTDSELTGPDA
+433 GKLTDSEMTGLNA

-465 KETQAILPLRGKG
+465 KEIQAVLPLRGKG
-478 MNSWEVAQSQIL
+478 MNSWEVDQSQIL

-515 STLRYGKIIILSDAD
+515 SALRYGKIIILSDAD

-558 IAQPPLFRVDVPAQ
+558 IAKPPLFRVDVPAQ
-572 GKSKPP
+572 GKNKPP
-578 RKLYALDQAELD
+578 RKLYALDQIELD
-590 ILEARLRQEGIK
+590 ILEARLRQEGVK
-602 EGSWAIS
+602 EGNWTIS

-635 RISLGDVAATVD
+635 RIGMGDVAEAVGI
-647 AFDTLMG
+647 FDTLMG
-654 RSQASARKEL
+654 KSHASERKEL